1 MAETAGKIDLTR
13 VTNAFKKVAET
24 ESLIPDSRIVV
35 EGLDISVVVNKR
47 LMSLNLVDNRGFEA
61 DTFCMDIDDS
71 DGLVNIP
78 PKGARVQVWLGFKSE
93 GLRDMGEY
101 IIDNIEH
108 SGTPDKLTISGNSA
122 DFSKTFL
129 EKKSKGHHGTT
140 IKSIVQKIADEY
152 GWQAKINTELGQI
165 KVEDKQ
171 QSDES
176 DANFLTRLA
185 KTHDAIA
192 TVKKG
197 TLLFLKMG
205 ESQTASGE
213 PLPEINI
220 LRSEGDQHRYSNCSR
235 DEFTGVKACYTNV
248 KIGRRR
254 EVTVGSEDK
263 LDSIRTVFKSE
274 VNARTAAESRLKCLK
289 RGTASFSFHLAKG
302 NPYLSVESPVKVE
315 GFKPEID
322 KLDWVATKVS
332 HKLDNGGLTATVD
345 CELKELQEGSEGEA
359 EADK

>member
-1 MAETAGKIDLTR
+1 MAEAAEKIDLTSI
-13 VTNAFKKVAET
+13 VNVFKKGTET

-47 LMSLNLVDNRGFEA
+47 LMSLSLVDNRGFEA
-61 DTFCMDIDDS
+61 DTFSMDIDDS

-101 IIDNIEH
+101 IIDNIDH

-129 EKKSKGHHGTT
+129 EKKCKAHHGTT
-140 IKSIVQKIADEY
+140 IKAIVEAIAGEY
-152 GWQAKINTELGQI
+152 NWKVKINPDLGKI
-165 KVEDKQ
+165 KITDKQ
-171 QSDES
+171 QADES
-176 DANFLTRLA
+176 DANFLTRIA
-185 KTHDAIA
+185 GTYDAIA

-205 ESQTASGE
+205 ESQTAGGE
-213 PLPEINI
+213 PLPKINI
-220 LRSEGDQHRYSNCSR
+220 QRSEGDQHKYSTASR
-235 DEFTGVKACYTNV
+235 DEYTGVKVGYTSV
-248 KIGRRR
+248 KVGKKQEITIG
-254 EVTVGSEDK
+254 EEGKV
-263 LDSIRTVFKSE
+263 DSIKASFKTE
-274 VNARTAAESRLKCLK
+274 IEAKIAAEAQLK
-289 RGTASFSFHLAKG
+289 RLNRGKASFSFHLAKG
-302 NPYLSVESPVKVE
+302 NPYLCVESPVTVK

-322 KLDWVATKVS
+322 NLDWVATKVS

-345 CELKELQEGSEGEA
+345 CELKELQEGSEGKA